1 METTVLNAL
10 IGGVVLVIG
19 YLLSRRGAKEANK
32 QQIAANVLAEREAD
46 WKRRGDAISDLERM
60 LGAKDKRIAH
70 LLDVCTKAQAASLDT
85 IATLKAFLRD
95 EVAREIA
102 EAETQRALRHE
113 REEH

>member
-46 WKRRGDAISDLERM
+46 WKRRGDIIADQDKMIE
-60 LGAKDKRIAH
+60 AKDKRIAH
-70 LLDVCTKAQAASLDT
+70 LLEVCTKAQAASLDT